1 VHSSVIMTSDNDLD
15 DLLEEVEDKIAEVKN
30 KIKQTKAIKEAEE
43 RLNAAV
49 QVLKGPAYFERLS
62 ELMEELDYSTRD
74 LPDSERAH
82 YLEKQKEHGKTID
95 DLRKQLEGIK
105 NQAEREK
112 VFGPDRATDDK
123 PQLKRQNS
131 ADIVGAI
138 HDQQDDTLRVL
149 KDIEGTAD
157 ATHEVAEETKKKLGD
172 QRMQLEGADRD
183 LDDMDDG
190 ITRSRKY
197 LKGIIMS
204 LQRDKCIRGLLFIVL
219 AGALFILIW
228 AIVDPNFSIV
238 PPPSPPSSASAVTS
252 TPTPPPILPTP
263 TPPPP
268 TLPTPA
274 TSSTSPLP
282 TTTSTT
288 TL

>member
-1 VHSSVIMTSDNDLD
+1 MTSDNDLD
-15 DLLEEVEDKIAEVKN
+15 DLLEEVEDKITEVKN

-62 ELMEELDYSTRD
+62 ELMEDLDYSTRD

-82 YLEKQKEHGKTID
+82 YLEKQKEHRKTIEE
-95 DLRKQLEGIK
+95 LRKQLEGIK

-112 VFGPDRATDDK
+112 VFGPDHATDEK
-123 PQLKRQNS
+123 PQLKRQNTG
-131 ADIVGAI
+131 DIVGAI
-138 HDQQDDTLRVL
+138 HDQQDDTLKVL
-149 KDIEGTAD
+149 KNMEGTAD
-157 ATHEVAEETKKKLGD
+157 ATHDVAEETKKKLVE
-172 QRMQLEGADRD
+172 QRHQLEGADRD

-228 AIVDPNFSIV
+228 SIVDPNFSIASS
-238 PPPSPPSSASAVTS
+238 PSPPSS
-252 TPTPPPILPTP
+252 
-263 TPPPP
+263 PPPP
-268 TLPTPA
+268 NPTPA
-274 TSSTSPLP
+274 
-282 TTTSTT
+282 TTSTT
-288 TL
+288 TH